1 MEDNMKQF
9 QEGYMKIVLLFSSM
23 TIALVMASCQND
35 ADSVND
41 TFHVDLE
48 NKTTDSTI
56 AAKEKENAE
65 NIPINRFKD
74 AITALDEIKYKLV
87 SYEDLTPDK
96 NFLNERI
103 AFLNPY
109 RKNQNKPLI
118 EEVETSELV
127 TVRRAKVKSTE
138 SMGDNL
144 FPRATIESWEFK
156 NEQGALDCEKEID
169 YIKENYLW
177 DRISKSPI
185 TYFRLRN
192 EIIFITP
199 GGFYM
204 LDKVNQLNDC
214 LRDKLELKTP

>member
-1 MEDNMKQF
+1 MSPNRTSYLKM
-9 QEGYMKIVLLFSSM
+9 VLLLFGSL
-23 TIALVMASCQND
+23 TIALLFTNCKND
-35 ADSVND
+35 LDPGND
-41 TFHVDLE
+41 TFPVDLE

-56 AAKEKENAE
+56 EVKEKESAE
-65 NIPINRFKD
+65 SIPINRFKD
-74 AITALDEIKYKLV
+74 AIAGLEEIPYKLV
-87 SYEDLTPDK
+87 SYEELTPDK

-118 EEVETSELV
+118 EKIETSELAR
-127 TVRRAKVKSTE
+127 VRRAKVKSTE

-144 FPRATIESWEFK
+144 YPRATIESWEFK
-156 NEQGALDCEKEID
+156 NEQGALGSEKQVD
-169 YIKENYLW
+169 YIKANYLW

-204 LDKVNQLNDC
+204 LDKVEELKDC
-214 LRDKLELKTP
+214 LRDKLKLKTP